1 MIARLRPPLDVGDLD
16 QQIVAALALADLSLE
31 ALVAAFFVQHP
42 RLDEASFAHP
52 DAWDT
57 ELRHAQL
64 AISLSR
70 ALQRC
75 LADYVGVLA
84 ERAARDDDDFYF

>member
-42 RLDEASFAHP
+42 RLDEPPRRPAPGGSVP
-52 DAWDT
+52 GPGMD
-57 ELRHAQL
+57 Q
-64 AISLSR
+64 
-70 ALQRC
+70 C
-75 LADYVGVLA
+75 
-84 ERAARDDDDFYF
+84 